1 MVLELEVFNG
11 GSMAGLRFRQAT
23 GQRLDFTACY
33 DQIVGTLVHLVCLP
47 AHHVGSCRQ
56 FIFTFSQ
63 LFRQDFGLSSVLIGK
78 RKRYFFKFSFDCVH
92 SPITNLIRYDKQV
105 RYAEIKER
113 DGTDAADG
121 ARCEAVYVVVIPLPA
136 A

>member
-1 MVLELEVFNG
+1 MIAY
-11 GSMAGLRFRQAT
+11 SAARYTSLRCFR
-23 GQRLDFTACY
+23 Y
-33 DQIVGTLVHLVCLP
+33 TL
-47 AHHVGSCRQ
+47 
-56 FIFTFSQ
+56 I
-63 LFRQDFGLSSVLIGK
+63 SVLIGK
-78 RKRYFFKFSFDCVH
+78 RNRYFFKFSFDCVH

-121 ARCEAVYVVVIPLPA
+121 ARCEAVYVAIITSPA